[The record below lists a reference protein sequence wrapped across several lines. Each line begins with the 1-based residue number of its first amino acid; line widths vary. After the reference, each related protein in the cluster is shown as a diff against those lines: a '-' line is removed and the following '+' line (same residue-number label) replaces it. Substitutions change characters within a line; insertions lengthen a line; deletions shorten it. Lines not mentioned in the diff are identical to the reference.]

1 MAKPDATWTLGLVTV
16 VLIGLMG
23 WLVLQPAN
31 PKRTPKTGPNPKL
44 IIGRD
49 SHDFG
54 SVMVGAKVSHPYLIR
69 NAGATPLVISKIST
83 TCGCTVARVDQ
94 TTLAPGERC
103 TILAELTVRPGGNSQ
118 RVYLNTNDPDHPRAA
133 LKLFARGLERVL
145 LEPIGFDFTEL
156 RLGAMQTN
164 TVQLSAG
171 DGQPFKIT
179 HVEPPIAEGLEVAAE
194 AVPINPDTEGNSAR
208 WNLKLTINS
217 TSYRWKEK
225 ELSLRVNTNHPQ
237 IPEQDVAVY
246 CAQRF
251 PLQWVDAPRHFLGV
265 ARPGENRRA
274 ELTLASDDSAP
285 FEILEARPLHDEAF
299 QITSK
304 ALKEGNR
311 YRLTLTATVPDN
323 ATQGFRST
331 RFLIRTDHPEAPTL
345 EPSFS
350 IHVIDR

>member
-1 MAKPDATWTLGLVTV
+1 MAKPNATWMLGLVTV
-16 VLIGLMG
+16 VLTGLMG

-31 PKRTPKTGPNPKL
+31 PKRAPKTEPKPKL
-44 IIGRD
+44 IVGHD

-54 SVMVGAKVSHPYLIR
+54 SVMVGAKVSHPYIVR

-83 TCGCTVARVDQ
+83 TCGCTVARVNK

-118 RVYLNTNDPDHPRAA
+118 RIYLNTNDPDHPRAA
-133 LKLFARGLERVL
+133 LKLSARGLERVL
-145 LEPIGFDFTEL
+145 LEPTGFDFTKL
-156 RLGAMQTN
+156 RLGTMQTN
-164 TVQLSAG
+164 TVRLSAG
-171 DGQPFKIT
+171 DEQPFMIT
-179 HVEPPIAEGLEVAAE
+179 HVEPPTEEGLEMSPK
-194 AVPINPDTEGNSAR
+194 AVPINPDTTGNSAQ
-208 WNLKLTINS
+208 WNLKLTIHS

-225 ELSLRVNTNHPQ
+225 ELSLRIKTNHPQ
-237 IPEQDVAVY
+237 IPEQDVAIY

-251 PLQWVDAPRHFLGV
+251 PLQWVDVPRHFLGV
-265 ARPGENRRA
+265 AKPGENRKA

-285 FEILEARPLHDEAF
+285 FKILEARPLHDEAF
-299 QITSK
+299 QIASQ

-311 YRLTLTATVPDN
+311 YRLTLTATIPDS
-323 ATQGFRST
+323 ATEGFRST

-350 IHVIDR
+350 IHVINR

>member
-16 VLIGLMG
+16 VLAGLMG

-31 PKRTPKTGPNPKL
+31 PKRAPETESKPKL
-44 IIGRD
+44 IIGHD

-54 SVMVGAKVSHPYLIR
+54 SVMVGAKVSHPYIIR

-83 TCGCTVARVDQ
+83 TCGCTVARVNQ

-133 LKLFARGLERVL
+133 LKLSARGLERVL
-145 LEPIGFDFTEL
+145 LEPTGFDFTEL
-156 RLGAMQTN
+156 RLGTMQTN

-171 DGQPFKIT
+171 NGQPFKVT
-179 HVEPPIAEGLEVAAE
+179 HVEPPTAEGLEMTAE
-194 AVPINPDTEGNSAR
+194 AVSINPDTEGNSAQ
-208 WNLKLTINS
+208 WNLKLTIHS

-237 IPEQDVAVY
+237 IPKQNIAVY

-251 PLQWVDAPRHFLGV
+251 PLQWVDAPRHFLGI
-265 ARPGENRRA
+265 ARPGENRQA
-274 ELTLASDDSAP
+274 ELTLASDDGMP
-285 FEILEARPLHDEAF
+285 FKILEAQPLHDKAF
-299 QITSK
+299 QITSEVLEK
-304 ALKEGNR
+304 GDR
-311 YRLTLTATVPDN
+311 YRLTLTATIPDG
-323 ATQGFRST
+323 APEGFLST